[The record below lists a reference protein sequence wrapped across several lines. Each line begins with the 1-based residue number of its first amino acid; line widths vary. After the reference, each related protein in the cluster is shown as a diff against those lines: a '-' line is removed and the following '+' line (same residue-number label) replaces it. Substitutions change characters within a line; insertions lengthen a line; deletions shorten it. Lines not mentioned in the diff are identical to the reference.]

1 MSWILERLTIDPA
14 AVAAQIERLLRNTL
28 QQTERS
34 GALLGLSGG
43 LDSAVV
49 AYLAARALGPDKV
62 TALNLPDRDSKAL
75 HQQHAQHIA
84 DQLGIHLQT
93 RDITPMLEALG
104 VYDLLPI
111 GSLPG
116 QRLKQLAVALA
127 KSLTG
132 LGRAEDMLAA
142 RLRPQANSLL
152 AKANA
157 YAMAKHRLRMLLL
170 YQHAEIEGAMVV
182 GAANRTE
189 WLTGTFALWGCD
201 HCADVMP
208 IIHLYRSQLPSL
220 AAYLGVPQSVVS
232 KPADPDMWPG
242 AVDKEPLGSFAV
254 TDQILWGLENG
265 VERGQ
270 LVGAFGQDAVR
281 RIERLYEL
289 SRPMREVPY
298 GFTPAARCSAARCD
312 GRWITART
320 C

>member
-1 MSWILERLTIDPA
+1 MTWILERLTIDPA
-14 AVAAQIERLLRNTL
+14 TVCAQIEQLLRNTL
-28 QQTERS
+28 QEMERS
-34 GALLGLSGG
+34 GAVLGLSGG

-49 AYLAARALGPDKV
+49 AYLTARALGPDKV

-75 HQQHAQHIA
+75 HQQHAQEIA
-84 DQLGIHLQT
+84 EELGMRLLT
-93 RDITPMLEALG
+93 RDITAILQAMG

-116 QRLKQLAVALA
+116 RALKHLAVRLGR
-127 KSLTG
+127 SVTG

-170 YQHAEIEGAMVV
+170 YQQAEIEDAMVV

-220 AAYLGVPQSVVS
+220 AVYLGVPQIIRS
-232 KPADPDMWPG
+232 KPADPDMVPG
-242 AVDKEPLGSFAV
+242 ADDKEPLGSFDV

-265 VERGQ
+265 VERDQ
-270 LVGAFGQDAVR
+270 LVQAFGEDQVQH
-281 RIERLYEL
+281 IETLHVL
-289 SRPMREVPY
+289 SRPMREAPY
-298 GFTPAARCSAARCD
+298 GVGISAASSCD
-312 GRWITART
+312 
-320 C
+320 

>member
-1 MSWILERLTIDPA
+1 MTRILKRLTIDPA
-14 AVAAQIERLLRNTL
+14 AVAAQIEQLLRNTL
-28 QQTERS
+28 QQTGRS
-34 GALLGLSGG
+34 SALLGLSGG
-43 LDSAVV
+43 LDSAAV
-49 AYLAARALGPDKV
+49 AYLAVRALGPDKV
-62 TALNLPDRDSKAL
+62 TALNLPDRDSRAL
-75 HQQHAQHIA
+75 HQQHAQRIA
-84 DQLGIHLQT
+84 DQLGIRMQT
-93 RDITPMLEALG
+93 RDITPMLQAMG

-111 GSLPG
+111 GALPG
-116 QRLKQLAVALA
+116 RTLKQLALGLG

-170 YQHAEIEGAMVV
+170 YQQAEIEDAMVV

-189 WLTGTFALWGCD
+189 WLTGTFTLWGCD
-201 HCADVMP
+201 YCADVMP

-220 AAYLGVPQSVVS
+220 SAYLGVPQSVVS

-270 LVGAFGQDAVR
+270 LAEAFGEDAVQP
-281 RIERLYEL
+281 IKRLYEL
-289 SRPMREVPY
+289 SRPMREAPY
-298 GFTPAARCSAARCD
+298 RVTPGAR
-312 GRWITART
+312 
-320 C
+320 